1 MSEYIDYIFFTAILL
16 GAIFVGFSIGR
27 WWAVVFVLLV
37 PLAFPLYG
45 PDSDGAPRWFYPTL
59 FLGPPVLLSLMV
71 GVGCRKLVARRSDRK
86 RPHAE

>member
-1 MSEYIDYIFFTAILL
+1 LSEYIDYIFFSAILL

-45 PDSDGAPRWFYPTL
+45 PDSD
-59 FLGPPVLLSLMV
+59 VLLAGSI
-71 GVGCRKLVARRSDRK
+71 RRSSSVR
-86 RPHAE
+86 RCCFR

>member
-1 MSEYIDYIFFTAILL
+1 MSEYIDYIFFPAILL

-27 WWAVVFVLLV
+27 WSAVVFVLLV

-59 FLGPPVLLSLMV
+59 FLGPPVLLSLMA
-71 GVGCRKLVARRSDRK
+71 GVGCRKLVSRRSDRK

>member
-1 MSEYIDYIFFTAILL
+1 
-16 GAIFVGFSIGR
+16 
-27 WWAVVFVLLV
+27 VFVLLV

-59 FLGPPVLLSLMV
+59 FLGPPVLLSLMM